1 MKKTGM
7 VVVAAVFMLA
17 ACGGKNAAVKDF
29 GELFDGATKD
39 LTAIGE
45 DLKGAKDSK
54 EVAAALNKV
63 YDTMVAMKSKGEE
76 LEKKHGMRA
85 KGEMP
90 AELKVKSEAFQ
101 AAVKG
106 VFSDALVNAVKKH
119 GSKPEVM
126 EALNKIKSLK
136 GG

>member
-7 VVVAAVFMLA
+7 ALVAAVFMLA

-29 GELFDGATKD
+29 GDLFDGATKD
-39 LTAIGE
+39 LTAIGA
-45 DLKGAKDSK
+45 DLKAAKDSK
-54 EVAAALNKV
+54 EVAAGLNKI
-63 YDTMVAMKSKGEE
+63 YDTMVAMKAKGEE

-90 AELKVKSEAFQ
+90 PELKLKSEAFQ
-101 AAVKG
+101 AAVKN
-106 VFSDALVNAVKKH
+106 VFSGSLIEAVKKH

-126 EALNKIKSLK
+126 EALNKIKGLK
-136 GG
+136 G

>member
-90 AELKVKSEAFQ
+90 EELKAKSEAFQ

>member
-7 VVVAAVFMLA
+7 AVVAAVFMLA

-29 GELFDGATKD
+29 GDLFDGATKD
-39 LTAIGE
+39 LTAIGN
-45 DLKGAKDSK
+45 DLKEAKDSK

-63 YDTMVAMKSKGEE
+63 YDIMTAMKAKGEE

-90 AELKVKSEAFQ
+90 EELKAKSEAFQ
-101 AAVKG
+101 DAVKG
-106 VFSDALVNAVKKH
+106 VFSESLVNAVKKH